1 MTLSVSVVTK
11 KRLSEKNSEKNLRF
25 LLPELYY
32 DSVLDNSGEKKSI
45 EKFLLNNLIL
55 KECVFKLWL
64 QCLTFGQTK
73 TSNTVANIYG
83 HYESFCFSKCVA
95 ALSYRDFR
103 DGLQLFVNEQR
114 RSQNKFAPQLR
125 RQSNGL
131 VLPGLK
137 PSYYRL
143 SLLDDFFF
151 CCSWTLESPK
161 MWFGHNEEN
170 QDNLTRVLPGLE
182 FNNRNDIT
190 LYKYSHGP
198 ANHLCTSDEIPKEFQ
213 QMLAL
218 CDTEED
224 IFLERIEVPLTVNT
238 KEVFLVTE
246 SKTNAKAYL
255 KQRRMKEAQNDKE
268 RAANKSSE
276 NSNEFSEDLT
286 QAILSN

>member
-1 MTLSVSVVTK
+1 
-11 KRLSEKNSEKNLRF
+11 
-25 LLPELYY
+25 
-32 DSVLDNSGEKKSI
+32 
-45 EKFLLNNLIL
+45 
-55 KECVFKLWL
+55 
-64 QCLTFGQTK
+64 
-73 TSNTVANIYG
+73 
-83 HYESFCFSKCVA
+83 
-95 ALSYRDFR
+95 
-103 DGLQLFVNEQR
+103 
-114 RSQNKFAPQLR
+114 
-125 RQSNGL
+125 
-131 VLPGLK
+131 
-137 PSYYRL
+137 
-143 SLLDDFFF
+143 
-151 CCSWTLESPK
+151 